1 MLNLFKKP
9 IKESSFEAWA
19 KLMDDVAKVAIL
31 AIPVIL
37 YGEYSLL
44 MKFVHL
50 ATLFTVIY
58 SFLTTARAFRETAE
72 EM

>member
-1 MLNLFKKP
+1 
-9 IKESSFEAWA
+9 
-19 KLMDDVAKVAIL
+19 MDDVAKVAIL

-37 YGEYSLL
+37 YGEYLLL

>member
-9 IKESSFEAWA
+9 IKKSSFEAWA

-44 MKFVHL
+44 MKFTHSITLFAVVYFLL
-50 ATLFTVIY
+50 AT
-58 SFLTTARAFRETAE
+58 ARLFRETAE

>member
-9 IKESSFEAWA
+9 IKKSSFEAWA
-19 KLMDDVAKVAIL
+19 KLMDDIAKVAIL

-37 YGEYSLL
+37 YGDYSWL
-44 MKFVHL
+44 MKCVHSV
-50 ATLFTVIY
+50 TLFTIIY
-58 SFLTTARAFRETAE
+58 LLLSGARTFRETAE